1 MGKHV
6 FPAWKKYFLLNP
18 LRKLSQNPDKILA
31 PYIKQGMTALDF
43 GCGAGY
49 FSLPMAKMVGV
60 GGKVIC
66 VDVQDKMLESVKSR
80 AGKAGLAE
88 RIALRKFEPVS
99 CGLDGLNG
107 KVDFALAFAVV
118 HEVPDAEVFFR
129 ALRGALASGGE
140 LLVAEPLKRVTQE
153 EFNASMAAAQVAG
166 FTIAETPQIAKTR
179 AALLL

>member
-1 MGKHV
+1 MEKHV

-49 FSLPMAKMVGV
+49 FSLPMAKMAGPS
-60 GGKVIC
+60 GSVIC
-66 VDVQDKMLESVKSR
+66 VDVQDAMLESVKSR
-80 AGKAGLAE
+80 AGKAGLAG
-88 RIALRKFEPVS
+88 RIALRKFEQIN

-118 HEVPDAEVFFR
+118 HEVPDAAVFFK
-129 ALRGALASGGE
+129 ALRGAMAPGGK
-140 LLVAEPLKRVTQE
+140 LLVAEPLRRVSQD
-153 EFNASMAAAQVAG
+153 EFNASMATAQAAG
-166 FTIAETPQIAKTR
+166 FTLAETPQIAKTR
-179 AALLL
+179 AALLI